1 MTSNPLFQAAAAAI
15 LSGVAFHASA
25 GVVYASNSNS
35 LYTLDKTNGSATLVG
50 SMLTAASGRAVI
62 DMTAVGSTLYGL
74 VQQQVGNVVQTNLA
88 MIDANTAAVADLPQI
103 SGIVTNSGPA
113 RRIDAIAY
121 DATSGRMYGVNNGP
135 DRSLYT
141 IDLTTGAAT
150 FVGTL
155 PSVSNQNIQYRSLGF
170 GAGGEL
176 FAALI
181 TAGSNSASQLV
192 RLDTTSA
199 AQTLLGASLSDTIAD
214 LAYDADDGVFY
225 GGGTRTDA
233 TTGDL
238 VSTLLTINTLT
249 GTAIEVSSGFAGGWN
264 GLAVVPAAVPEPGTL
279 LLTALA
285 ITGLLAGQ
293 RRKPAAP

>member
-1 MTSNPLFQAAAAAI
+1 MIHSPLFRAAAAAA
-15 LSGVAFHASA
+15 LLGATAQVSA

-35 LYTLDKTNGSATLVG
+35 LYTLNKVDGSATLVG
-50 SMLTAASGRAVI
+50 TMLTAASGRAVI
-62 DMTAVGSTLYGL
+62 DMTAVGTTLYGL

-88 MIDANTAAVADLPQI
+88 VIDAATATLTDLPLI
-103 SGIVTNSGPA
+103 NGIVTNSGPA

-121 DATSGRMYGVNNGP
+121 DAASGRMYGVNNGP

-141 IDLTTGAAT
+141 LDLVTGAAT
-150 FVGTL
+150 RIGAL
-155 PSVSNQNIQYRSLGF
+155 PSVSDPNIQYRSLGF
-170 GAGGEL
+170 GAGGAL

-192 RLDTTSA
+192 RLDPATA
-199 AQTLLGASLSDTIAD
+199 AQTLVGSTLADTIAD

-225 GGGTRTDA
+225 GGGSRTEA
-233 TTGDL
+233 STGNTVTAFL
-238 VSTLLTINTLT
+238 SINTLT
-249 GTAIEVSSGFAGGWN
+249 GAATELSSGFAGGWN

-279 LLTALA
+279 LLAALA

-293 RRKPAAP
+293 RRKPMAP